1 MAYNEKTNYAN
12 ERKYLNNLI
21 SGGGGNAEWAKN
33 QMKALNSAEQKYGN
47 SGGGSSGGGSGGGSS
62 GGSSGSVGGGYTQKT
77 GKAYYY
83 DTESPTQTGWV
94 REDGSAPNL
103 NYKDTTPYA
112 KGTKGSYSGADLSRD
127 MRWAGKTVQKNG
139 YAITYDE
146 NGYAVSAINV
156 RNGAAREDLANV
168 YPRVDADGELIYPTY
183 ADGTRGSGYAG
194 TSSGGSGG
202 GSGGGSSG
210 GGSTDIIGYS
220 PGGGEY
226 PVGSERGIGFVKNA
240 TAGSKIIGSDGSVW
254 LKNKDGSTT
263 ITKNGQTYTISK
275 QGNNASEELE
285 ALRREL
291 QQLYGEQGSYAQAL
305 AAQQEANRA
314 NVQKAVGS
322 LQDQKRDTETSY
334 ANMFRQLYLN
344 KMKSQKNIGQQLA
357 AQGKTGGAAES
368 TLLGLDTSYSDA
380 LRQGEQG
387 RIGALGDLDR
397 AITDAELTGDIAN
410 AELAAANAKER
421 TDSYADVLRD
431 LMDRYDQQNAQNA
444 AYEREDA
451 DNARAYAYK
460 TAMQLLQSGSMASDE
475 LLESAGISK
484 ADAQAMVAAVAA
496 QRAAAVAAQKATA
509 KSSGRTTTP
518 SKTRAAV
525 SREILLS
532 NGYDEDAWRDLEAY
546 YGLTRD
552 RIAQADPELSAALQM
567 SGGTAPSE
575 AEQLAARDRNFAT
588 WLNEANRLAEGGTS
602 VQRLAEILQSWI
614 ALGRITQEQGNMIA
628 ATFGY

>member
-47 SGGGSSGGGSGGGSS
+47 SGGGSS

-112 KGTKGSYSGADLSRD
+112 KGTKGSASGADLSRD

-146 NGYAVSAINV
+146 NGYAVSATNV
-156 RNGAAREDLANV
+156 RSGAAREDLANV

-226 PVGSERGIGFVKNA
+226 QVGSERGIGFVKNA

-263 ITKNGQTYTISK
+263 ITKNGQTYTIGK

-368 TLLGLDTSYSDA
+368 TMLGLDTSYSDA

-431 LMDRYDQQNAQNA
+431 LMDRYDQQNAQNT

-496 QRAAAVAAQKATA
+496 QRAAA

-602 VQRLAEILQSWI
+602 VQRLAEILRNWI
-614 ALGRITQEQGNMIA
+614 ALGRITQEQGDMIA

>member
-33 QMKALNSAEQKYGN
+33 QMKELNSAEQKYGN
-47 SGGGSSGGGSGGGSS
+47 SGGSSSGSGGGSS
-62 GGSSGSVGGGYTQKT
+62 GSSGGGYTQKT

-83 DTESPTQTGWV
+83 DTEGPTQTGWV

-103 NYKDTTPYA
+103 NYKDSTIYA

-146 NGYAVSAINV
+146 NGYAVRATNV

-194 TSSGGSGG
+194 TSGGYSQPSGSG
-202 GSGGGSSG
+202 
-210 GGSTDIIGYS
+210 IIGYS

-226 PVGSERGIGFVKNA
+226 PVGSERGLSFIKNA
-240 TAGSKIIGSDGSVW
+240 TAGSKIVGSDGSVW

-263 ITKNGQTYTISK
+263 ITKNGQTYTIGA
-275 QGNNASEELE
+275 QGNSASEELE

-431 LMDRYDQQNAQNA
+431 LMDRYDQQNAQNT

-496 QRAAAVAAQKATA
+496 QRAAT
-509 KSSGRTTTP
+509 KSSSRTTTLSKP
-518 SKTRAAV
+518 SAASAEV
-525 SREILLS
+525 ALAAALGGDSSDNVRQILES
-532 NGYDEDAWRDLEAY
+532 Y
-546 YGLTRD
+546 YGMPMETVLG
-552 RIAQADPELSAALQM
+552 AYGY
-567 SGGTAPSE
+567 SGGAAPSE
-575 AEQLAARDRNFAT
+575 AEQLAAQDKNFAT
-588 WLNEANRLAEGGTS
+588 WLNEANRLAEGGAS